1 MNEYRGGYGDEF
13 KDLRRG
19 DFVKY
24 QNVKWMDGKTISGH
38 GEIFGFGRF
47 GETDIV
53 WISHENGELKGIP
66 YEVVKKI

>member
-1 MNEYRGGYGDEF
+1 MSGEYWDKL

-19 DFVKY
+19 DLVKY
-24 QNVKWMDGKTISGH
+24 QNVRTPDGKTLSGH

-53 WISHENGELKGIP
+53 
-66 YEVVKKI
+66 

>member
-1 MNEYRGGYGDEF
+1 MSEYWDKL

-24 QNVKWMDGKTISGH
+24 KNVNMPDGEILSGH

-66 YEVVKKI
+66 YGEVKKI

>member
-1 MNEYRGGYGDEF
+1 MSECEYWDKL

-24 QNVKWMDGKTISGH
+24 QNVKQPDGKTISGH
-38 GEIFGFGRF
+38 GEVFGFGRF

-66 YEVVKKI
+66 YEEVKKI

>member
-1 MNEYRGGYGDEF
+1 M
-13 KDLRRG
+13 
-19 DFVKY
+19 KY
-24 QNVKWMDGKTISGH
+24 KNVNMPDGEILSGH

-66 YEVVKKI
+66 YEEVKKI

>member
-1 MNEYRGGYGDEF
+1 MSSEYWDKL

-24 QNVKWMDGKTISGH
+24 KNVNTPDGEILSGH

-53 WISHENGELKGIP
+53 WISHENGELKGIS
-66 YEVVKKI
+66 YEEVKKI

>member
-1 MNEYRGGYGDEF
+1 MSEYWDKL

-24 QNVKWMDGKTISGH
+24 QNAKQPDGKTISGH

-53 WISHENGELKGIP
+53 WISHGNGELKGIP
-66 YEVVKKI
+66 YEEVKKI